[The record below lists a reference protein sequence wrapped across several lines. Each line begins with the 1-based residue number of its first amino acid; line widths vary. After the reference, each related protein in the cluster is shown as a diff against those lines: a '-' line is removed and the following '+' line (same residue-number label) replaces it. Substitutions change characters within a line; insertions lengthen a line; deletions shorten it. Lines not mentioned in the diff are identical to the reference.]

1 MAGNRYKIQ
10 GDLYDL
16 IEEEDR
22 ECDNDLKRA
31 KTEYYNT
38 LTSINKRLLAV
49 LNDMDNSEIRNTL
62 LYDKV
67 VKRIE

>member
-1 MAGNRYKIQ
+1 MANNYKLQ
-10 GDLYDL
+10 GDIYDY

-31 KTEYYNT
+31 KTEYYKT
-38 LTSINKRLLAV
+38 LTSINKRFLDV

-62 LYDKV
+62 LYYKV
-67 VKRIE
+67 VERIE